1 MKNIFWIIFFTVI
14 FSAFSFLYAH
24 NKGYCETT
32 VEGALDAARNVRSQV
47 DGKEKLNS
55 RLNVPATSDTI
66 QMETFGT
73 HEKFDATIMCPG
85 AGPVISVQML
95 PEDSL
100 AGSGEVK
107 LIGSYDLNQDG
118 NFDQTVQARHVGG
131 ICGDGFIANCSPR
144 GSFNDCEYYKWM
156 YEDGMIVA
164 KNKIQVSEDEPLR
177 DVVLVDL
184 HGCFC
189 FNRSCSNA
197 ILGNVDQVLT
207 YFASGIKDIMRQNN
221 QDFVITKVDLNP
233 AMMTLDYI
241 GANISDCNTN
251 LDSVS
256 QDKTV
261 QELSSLDS
269 SLGFGEESAVE
280 LALSDLG
287 DPFTVLSNSVGQ
299 THVTRQ
305 CTIEADVST
314 TGEMVNV
321 VRKMEDIN
329 FYVAQDE
336 HESEVCF
343 SVTPQNSLIEAYG
356 NMGWEECVA
365 RQIPSE
371 LDNICLHASAGYFSQ
386 IIETENEEALSGY
399 ISVWGQRHPL
409 CGSMGI
415 ADCAFQ
421 RWKVDCKGIH
431 ATDSFQCYSPS
442 MSLENGE
449 TIYNDP
455 FNEHLYQ
462 GCTIV
467 KPPKNNCVALE
478 ANPDCEL
485 KDEII
490 DGVQTVK
497 DGVRTNLNPMRS
509 CRTFSGVDRAITV
522 CETGWE
528 TTRTYTCVTDS
539 NFDFS
544 KEMERADHIDQNLV
558 YNKNSGDWSSQGD
571 IRFDE
576 NGVRTEVV
584 FDPDLQFNT
593 KMESCEPACLVSYDA
608 PNTGITLDGEE
619 IVTSNAT
626 KEIYE
631 SRLCEKTG
639 NSYVCP
645 RKSGERLETGCTCF
659 DENAFVEAIA
669 ELTTIKESSLDMICS
684 SGEKQG
690 VCNPDDEG
698 VETKFVACVANP
710 HVDEQGEFQ
719 GDYLECLPQMWWRKS
734 PLQNQRHR
742 IYATEDYH
750 CQAEFPGF
758 AKNQEDYFDNDLGA
772 LIPESLWFNFPVN
785 WAKPLI
791 VEHLE
796 TDPNFIPDPGPECP
810 CIGSDSNTSTHSDEI
825 NTYECKWTTQTSVD
839 HINRRDVLALEHE
852 SENPFGRVELFFRN
866 TGSWDVNISG
876 ICNLVESAVRECA
889 RVNTEKYYCAGNG
902 VNYPNQD
909 ACLDNCKPGCTATT
923 PPDQV
928 LRNVYYND
936 FGKQQ
941 TKYHMNVYTF
951 FTYTIPKGVRW
962 VNIAGTMQWYHFWG
976 YWGSGIRSGHRVL
989 IDGMQVAAAAW
1000 CTSTSCGT
1008 GPGFNFSFNV
1018 DPSRA
1023 HTLEFQSRELEYGG
1037 SHACYINVSYLHLKY
1052 GAQYLCGA
1060 NGKTYSDYN
1069 SCANKCPY
1077 GSSYNTLSQ
1086 CNANCQDT
1094 CYEMPEASEYVIVS
1108 DTYTRGVDNCKINY
1122 TCSAATI
1129 NKTSCPEGY
1138 EDMGTYDL
1146 IAILPVSCYCKSS
1159 GGVKRTC
1166 TDHDLAVKTM
1176 CVKDGKMKY
1185 ICGNNK
1191 YQCQNIE
1198 AFMCSNGQKYNTLR
1212 KCNEMCSDTSIKY
1225 TCSLD
1230 SSKTYSSLEAC
1241 KADCMYEFA
1250 CNAQSEDYKFEVTIK
1265 NPGTNEYSQEL
1276 DLVEP
1281 ENRHIDSAP
1290 YTHESLILQQCID
1303 RYMTKT
1309 INFDDAETGY
1319 HFEHKPADYLI
1330 YAASSI
1336 VRGELPVDPEG
1347 EKYPGRLPKIPP
1359 VYTATYAE

>member
-1 MKNIFWIIFFTVI
+1 VQNIFQGQYKMKNFIWILFFTFTVSV
-14 FSAFSFLYAH
+14 FGFLYAH
-24 NKGYCETT
+24 NKGYCAEAT
-32 VEGALDAARNVRSQV
+32 VNSALDAARDVRSQV
-47 DGKEKLNS
+47 DSKEKLNS

-85 AGPVISVQML
+85 AGPIISVQMF

-107 LIGSYDLNQDG
+107 LIASYDLNQDG

-558 YNKNSGDWSSQGD
+558 YNKNGGDWSSQGD

-631 SRLCEKTG
+631 SRLCEKSG
-639 NSYVCP
+639 ESYVCP
-645 RKSGERLETGCTCF
+645 VSSGERIETDCTCF
-659 DENAFVEAIA
+659 DQNAFVEAIA

-690 VCNPDDEG
+690 ICNPDEEG
-698 VETKFVACVANP
+698 IETQYVACMVNP
-710 HVDEQGEFQ
+710 GFDENNEFIGE
-719 GDYLECLPQMWWRKS
+719 YHKCLPNMWWRKS
-734 PLQNQRHR
+734 PLQNQTHR
-742 IYATEDYH
+742 IYATEDYR
-750 CQAEFPGF
+750 CRAEVPGLSESEGE
-758 AKNQEDYFDNDLGA
+758 ADTDYVENDLGEMTPLSA
-772 LIPESLWFNFPVN
+772 WFNPVVN

-791 VEHLE
+791 IDHLK
-796 TDPNFIPDPGPECP
+796 TDPEFIPDPGPGCP
-810 CIGSDSNTSTHSDEI
+810 CGGGSSSTSIGDGSGG
-825 NTYECKWTTQTSVD
+825 TYDCEWTVETSVNN
-839 HINRRDVLALEHE
+839 INRLDNLVLD
-852 SENPFGRVELFFRN
+852 STSQTPFGNVELYFSS
-866 TGSWDVNISG
+866 TGSWGGSHNVPCQAVQVRETATSYPSLGKCVSASGVLLRNENNNNWWEGGTRYNSYWGAVESWVLVGPNEVSTGGEHGRRNVNLVRYCYYQCFSYAMHDYLDGDHGWPRYPETDDSLHPVEGVTIQKEFNISG
-876 ICNLVESAVRECA
+876 HPRPDSYLY
-889 RVNTEKYYCAGNG
+889 THEKTRSFWPDRFI
-902 VNYPNQD
+902 YPNG
-909 ACLDNCKPGCTATT
+909 NP
-923 PPDQV
+923 
-928 LRNVYYND
+928 
-936 FGKQQ
+936 F
-941 TKYHMNVYTF
+941 
-951 FTYTIPKGVRW
+951 
-962 VNIAGTMQWYHFWG
+962 
-976 YWGSGIRSGHRVL
+976 
-989 IDGMQVAAAAW
+989 
-1000 CTSTSCGT
+1000 
-1008 GPGFNFSFNV
+1008 
-1018 DPSRA
+1018 
-1023 HTLEFQSRELEYGG
+1023 E
-1037 SHACYINVSYLHLKY
+1037 
-1052 GAQYLCGA
+1052 
-1060 NGKTYSDYN
+1060 
-1069 SCANKCPY
+1069 
-1077 GSSYNTLSQ
+1077 NTNQ
-1086 CNANCQDT
+1086 RT
-1094 CYEMPEASEYVIVS
+1094 V
-1108 DTYTRGVDNCKINY
+1108 YTRGQLLNEY
-1122 TCSAATI
+1122 TSAGF
-1129 NKTSCPEGY
+1129 S
-1138 EDMGTYDL
+1138 
-1146 IAILPVSCYCKSS
+1146 
-1159 GGVKRTC
+1159 R
-1166 TDHDLAVKTM
+1166 VKTFQYQYNLK
-1176 CVKDGKMKY
+1176 VY
-1185 ICGNNK
+1185 GNGYKCTHTGRDYTTRSACLNNCQTESR
-1191 YQCQNIE
+1191 YQCEGGDIVTNPALCPMKTVYLCPANNVE
-1198 AFMCSNGQKYNTLR
+1198 YPTLH
-1212 KCNEMCSDTSIKY
+1212 KCENVCIQDVS
-1225 TCSLD
+1225 
-1230 SSKTYSSLEAC
+1230 
-1241 KADCMYEFA
+1241 
-1250 CNAQSEDYKFEVTIK
+1250 CNAQSDDYRFKATIK
-1265 NPGTNEYSQEL
+1265 NPGTNIYSQEL

-1281 ENRHIDSAP
+1281 ENRHIDSAV
-1290 YTHESLILQQCID
+1290 YTHENLILQQCID
-1303 RYMTKT
+1303 RYMKKY
-1309 INFDDAETGY
+1309 INFDDAETGF
-1319 HFEHKPADYLI
+1319 HFEHKLADFLI
-1330 YAASSI
+1330 YAASAI
-1336 VRGELPVDPEG
+1336 KNNELPIDIDEG
-1347 EKYPGRLPKIPP
+1347 NHPGRLPRIPP
-1359 VYTATYAE
+1359 AYTAVYSE